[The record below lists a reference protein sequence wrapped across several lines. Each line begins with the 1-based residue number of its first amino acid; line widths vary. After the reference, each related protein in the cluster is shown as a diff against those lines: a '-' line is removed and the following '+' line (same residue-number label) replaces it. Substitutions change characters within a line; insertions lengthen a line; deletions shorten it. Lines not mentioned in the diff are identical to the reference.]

1 MGRFVFSLQNVL
13 DVKEKMEAQSKQ
25 EFATASAMLE
35 EQKSILGNLIQRKED
50 ILEEGKHLL
59 ENMLDFKKID
69 SNRLEG
75 EYVDRKI
82 AEQQINVNKAEAN
95 LERARRK
102 MSDAMAERKTYDKLR
117 DKALEEFLAEE
128 NRAEGKSVD
137 ELTSYIYGRKTST

>member
-82 AEQQINVNKAEAN
+82 TEQQINVNKAEAN